1 MTETQIS
8 DTSQAT
14 SDGPGNPM
22 LALSNAMTR
31 LYKELFGRGP
41 TKVRAAYA
49 GPDVVVVTLE
59 NTMTQAERNM
69 ARLGEHQRLR
79 DVRLFFQHS
88 SEPELRRPVEEI
100 LGRRVR
106 AFTSGIDTQA
116 DVSVEVYILEPA
128 QPAERPAAA

>member
-1 MTETQIS
+1 VSEHADPAVEAPAS
-8 DTSQAT
+8 A
-14 SDGPGNPM
+14 PGPM

-49 GPDVVVVTLE
+49 GPDTVVVTLE

-69 ARLGEHQRLR
+69 VRLGDQQRLR

-88 SEPELRRPVEEI
+88 SEEQLKRPVEEI

-106 AFTSGIDTQA
+106 AFISGIDA
-116 DVSVEVYILEPA
+116 DKDVAVEVYILEA
-128 QPAERPAAA
+128 DGAAR